1 MKNGHFVSIVIPTK
15 NAESVIGECL
25 AAIQNLNTPTDKY
38 EVIVVD
44 NNSADRSIEIVKQFN
59 VAIVEV
65 NSEKVNVS
73 GSRNIG
79 VKHSKG
85 DILAFLDADCI
96 VSKDWLNNALINFKC
111 EETCVAGYKY
121 KIPENSTLAAK
132 SWDIIFAN
140 RGFAEGL
147 VTNEDVEL
155 CYRLKEKGYQILSD
169 PKIQVTHLG
178 TPQTYYELYK
188 KELWHGIG
196 AFQTFINDIRKVR
209 NFRPV
214 IYAVFYAFGLIGILL
229 SLIVSLL
236 TKSAVAWS
244 VLFAFILILLIV
256 PFTLSFWM
264 LSRRREYKLFFNV
277 SMIYLTYG
285 VARAICLFRFIR
297 RKEKIGKRG

>member
-79 VKHSKG
+79 VKQSKG

-140 RGFAEGL
+140 RGTGGKVEWIPAGNMFILKRCFESVGGFAEGL

-188 KELWHGIG
+188 KEPAWNRGIP
-196 AFQTFINDIRKVR
+196 N
-209 NFRPV
+209 
-214 IYAVFYAFGLIGILL
+214 IY
-229 SLIVSLL
+229 
-236 TKSAVAWS
+236 
-244 VLFAFILILLIV
+244 
-256 PFTLSFWM
+256 
-264 LSRRREYKLFFNV
+264 
-277 SMIYLTYG
+277 
-285 VARAICLFRFIR
+285 
-297 RKEKIGKRG
+297 KRHT